1 MKKTKRKGIFEQQ
14 TLGFSLFEADC
25 VFGSLLGWEGE
36 IKGASTTVWGFL
48 VSQLVQVGC
57 QRTHRKIWVI
67 CHLVQACRLQLGVG
81 SWKGGGRGDEDA
93 LSLISSPGPASL
105 TEGLKKCMPLP
116 LSSARDTFRFSLEM
130 KEAAGIQKACFL
142 TAGVQ

>member
-1 MKKTKRKGIFEQQ
+1 MNNRPWDSVCLGLTVCLGLCWAGRVRSKGPVPQS
-14 TLGFSLFEADC
+14 G
-25 VFGSLLGWEGE
+25 
-36 IKGASTTVWGFL
+36 

-81 SWKGGGRGDEDA
+81 SWKGGERGDEDA

-142 TAGVQ
+142 IAGVQ